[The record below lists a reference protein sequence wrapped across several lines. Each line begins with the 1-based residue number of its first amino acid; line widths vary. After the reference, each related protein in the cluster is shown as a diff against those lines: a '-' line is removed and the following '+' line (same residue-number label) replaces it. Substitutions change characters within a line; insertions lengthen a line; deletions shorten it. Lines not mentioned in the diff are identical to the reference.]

1 MAAVVDVEAVRAET
15 CDLLAAC
22 DTLRA
27 AQADVAAR
35 LESWLGTEW
44 WHFDGSRS
52 AEEWL
57 GLFAQLDG
65 AEARRLTER
74 ARVCGLL
81 PAFAVAYRAGEIAGA
96 HLDALARAVGN
107 RRAEC
112 AQRDEDALLDTARN
126 EAAPTW
132 ERTIATWRQHCD
144 RELARQD
151 AEEVWA
157 DRRFL
162 MRPDLFGGVGLT
174 GRLDPDG
181 AAALSAAITAHR
193 NTPDPAGGPPRT
205 LARRN
210 ADALVALA
218 TSDEAV
224 SVTVVIDHDLARTNP
239 TCDDGSS
246 APVASPSPGGRLAP
260 RADVGGTPIPA
271 ATAERLLCGA
281 SICTVTRSA
290 RSILDVTAATPT
302 ITVGQR
308 RALHVRDPV
317 CAFPGCQVIA
327 HRCDIHHLRHRSDGG
342 QHRLDNLVH
351 LCRHHHRFLHESGW
365 TTTGT
370 PNTELH
376 FHPPPGWDHEWL
388 ERAGITPP
396 RE

>member
-1 MAAVVDVEAVRAET
+1 MATVVDVEAVRAET
-15 CDLLAAC
+15 RDLLAAC
-22 DTLRA
+22 DRLRA
-27 AQADVAAR
+27 TQADVAAR

-44 WHFDGSRS
+44 WRFDGSRS
-52 AEEWL
+52 AEDWL

-81 PAFAVAYRAGEIAGA
+81 PEFARAYRAGEIAGA
-96 HLDALARAVGN
+96 HLDVLARAIGD

-112 AQRDEDALLDTARN
+112 AQRDETALLDAARN
-126 EAAPTW
+126 EAPPTW
-132 ERTIATWRQHCD
+132 ERTITTWRQHCD

-151 AEEVWA
+151 AEEVWD

-193 NTPDPAGGPPRT
+193 NTPNPAGGPPRT
-205 LARRN
+205 LAQRN

-218 TSDEAV
+218 TGDEAV
-224 SVTVVIDHDLARTNP
+224 SVTVVIDHDLATDAPAIAARAESNGVPIPGVTLERLA
-239 TCDDGSS
+239 CGSS
-246 APVASPSPGGRLAP
+246 
-260 RADVGGTPIPA
+260 
-271 ATAERLLCGA
+271 
-281 SICTVTRSA
+281 VTRVLRDG
-290 RSILDVTAATPT
+290 RSILDVTEATPT
-302 ITVGQR
+302 VTTGQR
-308 RALHVRDPV
+308 RALLVRDPV
-317 CAFPGCQVIA
+317 CVFPGCTVTA
-327 HRCDIHHLRHRSDGG
+327 HRCDIHHLHHQTHGG

-365 TTTGT
+365 TTSGT
-370 PNTELH
+370 PDTELH

-396 RE
+396 LE

>member
-1 MAAVVDVEAVRAET
+1 MRSVLDVEAVRAET
-15 CDLLAAC
+15 RDLLAAC
-22 DTLRA
+22 DTLRS

-44 WHFDGSRS
+44 WRFDGSRS
-52 AEEWL
+52 AEDWL

-81 PAFAVAYRAGEIAGA
+81 PEFARAYRAGEIAGA
-96 HLDALARAVGN
+96 HLDVLARAIGD

-112 AQRDEDALLDTARN
+112 AQRDEAALLDAARN
-126 EAAPTW
+126 EAPPAW
-132 ERTIATWRQHCD
+132 ERTITTWRQHCAC
-144 RELARQD
+144 ELARQD
-151 AEEVWA
+151 AEDVWN

-181 AAALSAAITAHR
+181 AAALSAAITSHR

-205 LARRN
+205 LTQRN

-218 TSDEAV
+218 TGDEPV
-224 SVTVVIDHDLARTNP
+224 SVTVIIDHDLAEQSP
-239 TCDDGSS
+239 
-246 APVASPSPGGRLAP
+246 PVAP
-260 RADVGGTPIPA
+260 RAELNGVPIPGV
-271 ATAERLLCGA
+271 TLERLACG
-281 SICTVTRSA
+281 SSTTRVLRDG
-290 RSILDVTAATPT
+290 RSILDVTESTPT
-302 ITVGQR
+302 VTVGQR
-308 RALHVRDPV
+308 RALLVRDPV

-327 HRCDIHHLRHRSDGG
+327 HRCDIHHLHHEAHGG

-388 ERAGITPP
+388 ERA
-396 RE
+396 